1 MTSIDLTASP
11 HTLTA
16 SPHTLTASPH
26 ALGDS
31 MLALD
36 AERRPYVHATVVR
49 AQDPTSA
56 RPGDTAIIHEDGSIE
71 GFVGGQCAQGS
82 VRAAALGTLRDGHSL
97 LLRVLPDGGAEFP
110 QSPGALVVMNPC
122 HSGGALEIFLR
133 PVLPPPIVAVVGTS
147 PISAAVAELAG
158 FLGFVVDRESPSAG
172 SPASPHS
179 PAGLRAEAVA
189 VIIASL
195 GHGEEEAIHAALD
208 AGVEYIGLV
217 ASRRRG
223 TEVLDR
229 MKLTDAERAR
239 VRTPV
244 GLEIGARSPQEIA
257 LSAMADLVRAM
268 RVEGLAAPEAS
279 TSPVQ
284 PRQERDPVCGMTVV
298 VGPDT
303 PHWRDADGEEHW
315 FCCTGC
321 RDSYAAAHTDDR

>member
-1 MTSIDLTASP
+1 MTSIDLAPPTG
-11 HTLTA
+11 TLAPSTR
-16 SPHTLTASPH
+16 TLA
-26 ALGDS
+26 DS
-31 MLALD
+31 MRALATQ
-36 AERRPYVHATVVR
+36 RRAYVHATVVR

-56 RPGDTAIIHEDGSIE
+56 RPGDAAIIHEDGSIE
-71 GFVGGQCAQGS
+71 GFVGGQCAEGS

-110 QSPGALVVMNPC
+110 ESPGALVVMNPC

-133 PVLPPPIVAVVGTS
+133 PVLPPPVLGVVGTS
-147 PISAAVAELAG
+147 PISEAVAALAG

-172 SPASPHS
+172 SPAGP
-179 PAGLRAEAVA
+179 RAEAVA
-189 VIIASL
+189 VIISSL

-208 AGVEYIGLV
+208 AGAEYIGLV

-223 TEVLDR
+223 AEVLDR

-239 VRTPV
+239 IRTPV

-268 RVEGLAAPEAS
+268 RVEGLAAPAAS
-279 TSPVQ
+279 TAPVQ
-284 PRQERDPVCGMTVV
+284 PRQVRDPVCGMTVV

-303 PHWRDADGEEHW
+303 PHWRDADGEDHW

-321 RDSYAAAHTDDR
+321 RDSYAAAHADGR